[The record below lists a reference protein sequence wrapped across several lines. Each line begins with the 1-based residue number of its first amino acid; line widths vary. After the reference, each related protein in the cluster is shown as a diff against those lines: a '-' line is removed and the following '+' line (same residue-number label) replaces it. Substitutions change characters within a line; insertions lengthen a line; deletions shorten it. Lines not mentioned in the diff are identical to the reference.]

1 MRVGTIVKLKV
12 ECLENEIG
20 ARGVVYYDYGDGSQ
34 VIFENGEYD
43 GFNETELHNWSGDV
57 KLTEKDF
64 FLEVIGSSPEVAG
77 YNFKNV
83 IQVSQDY
90 SRGLFDPAFKKEIA

>member
-20 ARGVVYYDYGDGSQ
+20 ARGVVYYDYGDGFQ

-43 GFNETELHNWSGDV
+43 GFAEF
-57 KLTEKDF
+57 KEKDF
-64 FLEVIGSSPEVAG
+64 FLEQIGFCPELAG
-77 YNFKNV
+77 YQFKNV
-83 IQVSQDY
+83 IKVTQDY
-90 SRGLFDPAFKKEIA
+90 RNGVFGIALKRGDYENY

>member
-1 MRVGTIVKLKV
+1 MKVGTIVKLKV
-12 ECLENEIG
+12 ECMGNEIG
-20 ARGVVYYDYGDGSQ
+20 ARGVVFNDYGDGSQ
-34 VIFENGEYD
+34 VIFESGDYD
-43 GFNETELHNWSGDV
+43 GFNETVLHDWSDDV

-64 FLEVIGSSPEVAG
+64 FLEVIGFSDEVAG